1 MSLCYILSS
10 YIPIAKLQ
18 LFSKCKNSNFPKIAF
33 PENRIE
39 FPENRTEFPENRTE
53 FPKINPEKQNKS
65 RRARPIRAQSMSD
78 KVIRFL
84 EEHIPYCKHTL
95 LKYPEE
101 FIEECMKVPLED
113 LMEWATRE
121 NHYVE
126 VDAGG
131 MYMRFP
137 GNKYYNFD
145 RIRIEK
151 LLEEPF
157 GLEGLKPEYKPK
169 VYKPILL
176 RKRGPDNECLMALDK
191 GLKVPYYEHDSFPS
205 CCAPMVPDVDA
216 EGSTGI

>member
-1 MSLCYILSS
+1 
-10 YIPIAKLQ
+10 
-18 LFSKCKNSNFPKIAF
+18 
-33 PENRIE
+33 
-39 FPENRTEFPENRTE
+39 
-53 FPKINPEKQNKS
+53 
-65 RRARPIRAQSMSD
+65 MSD

-95 LKYPEE
+95 QKYPEE

-131 MYMRFP
+131 MYMRSLEQ
-137 GNKYYNFD
+137 KYYNFD

-157 GLEGLKPEYKPK
+157 GLEGLKPEYKDK
-169 VYKPILL
+169 VYKAILL
-176 RKRGPDNECLMALDK
+176 RKRGPDNERLMVLDK
-191 GLKVPYYEHDSFPS
+191 GLKVPYYEHVSFPNWCS
-205 CCAPMVPDVDA
+205 PLMPSVARK
-216 EGSTGI
+216 GI